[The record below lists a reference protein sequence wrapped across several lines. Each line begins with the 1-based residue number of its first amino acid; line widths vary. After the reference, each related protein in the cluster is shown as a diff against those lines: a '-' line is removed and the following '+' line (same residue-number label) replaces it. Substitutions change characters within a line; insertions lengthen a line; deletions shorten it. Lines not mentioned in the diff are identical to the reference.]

1 MNILSSECSN
11 IYTLKKL
18 NRKQD
23 CGACHINSHHVPTRL
38 ATYVATFGGTV
49 MKYSAAIGY
58 QRTMAGFICFPANM
72 PHL

>member
-1 MNILSSECSN
+1 MNIMSSECSN

-23 CGACHINSHHVPTRL
+23 CVACHINSHHVPTRL
-38 ATYVATFGGTV
+38 ATYVAISCGTI
-49 MKYSAAIGY
+49 MKYSTAIGY
-58 QRTMAGFICFPANM
+58 QRTMVWFIFFPANM